1 MDVEIMAGILV
12 IAGYIA
18 IIVLLARR
26 KNRRVWVWLLFGVVF
41 PVVSLIAL
49 VFAYPLA
56 KDGEHDS
63 GVA

>member
-49 VFAYPLA
+49 VFANPLA

>member
-1 MDVEIMAGILV
+1 MNSEILAGILI
-12 IAGYIA
+12 IAGYFA
-18 IIVLLARR
+18 IIVLLAQR

-41 PVVSLIAL
+41 PVISLIAL

>member
-1 MDVEIMAGILV
+1 MDIEILAGVLV
-12 IAGYIA
+12 FAGYFA
-18 IIVLLARR
+18 IIVLLAQR

-56 KDGEHDS
+56 QDGEHDS

>member
-26 KNRRVWVWLLFGVVF
+26 KNRRVWVWLLIGVVF

>member
-1 MDVEIMAGILV
+1 MNIELLAGILV
-12 IAGYIA
+12 IAVYCA
-18 IIVLLARR
+18 IIVPLAQR

>member
-1 MDVEIMAGILV
+1 MDSGILAGILV
-12 IAGYIA
+12 IAGYFA
-18 IIVLLARR
+18 IIALMARR
-26 KNRRVWVWLLFGVVF
+26 KNQRVWIWLLFGVVF